1 MPEEDGFVVFY
12 VPKEKQVNVME
23 IMKDF
28 LYVPFEFENE
38 GTRIIHYTPETYE
51 PLLEEDKQ

>member
-38 GTRIIHYTPETYE
+38 GTRIIHYTPEDYK
-51 PLLEEDKQ
+51 PL